1 MSNERIDQIMF
12 GIVVFLGLLLAVVGL
27 LFSNPHLS
35 PDKQIDRT
43 NDVSAPLTASQ
54 ETQP

>member
-12 GIVVFLGLLLAVVGL
+12 GIVICLGLLLAMVGL

-35 PDKQIDRT
+35 PDKQSNRIT
-43 NDVSAPLTASQ
+43 DVSATLTIQ
-54 ETQP
+54 EEQ